1 MTESL
6 PDAATASARLPLS
19 VRLGLVF
26 GLALLLLLP
35 VHWVRGLIAE
45 RLDMRR
51 AAEQEVAQG
60 FGAPVLLHPPV
71 LWFDAVLDT
80 GDGGSRALRAAVVPE
95 TLTGAVQLRT
105 AWRHVGI
112 YDVPVFQATLALQGR
127 FPRAAVTQWL
137 SQFPDVPLP
146 AQLRLGLADVQGLR
160 EIRSLRFD
168 GQALQP
174 EPLLAMKDSGL
185 RWVGADVV
193 LDGDLDF
200 AVELE
205 LSGTGGFALL
215 PVARQIE
222 LSMAGDWSA
231 PSFVAG
237 MSPLEQRIEAQG
249 FSARFTSNAFQFGR
263 PPLLGADDL
272 VVLGRGDQAMR
283 IDLHEDASA
292 YQRNERVGKYALLFI
307 GLTVIGLF
315 AAELL
320 LGLRMHPLHYLLVG
334 AALALFYLQLLA
346 LSEQLRFGWA
356 YLSAAGSVC
365 VLLGGYCAV
374 VLGARR
380 RGLAVAA
387 LLALV
392 YGFLYVLIASE
403 ELSLLLGASGL
414 TLLLALAMYGT
425 RRIDWYA
432 VDGIGAITATTRA
445 STERGMSA

>member
-6 PDAATASARLPLS
+6 PEAAKTSVRLPLS

-45 RLDMRR
+45 RLDLRR

-60 FGAPVLLHPPV
+60 FGTPVLLHPPV
-71 LWFDAVLDT
+71 LWFDAVQDT
-80 GDGGSRALRAAVVPE
+80 GDGGARAVRAAVVPE
-95 TLTGAVQLRT
+95 DLSGTVQLRT

-127 FPRAAVTQWL
+127 FPQEVVARLLAQTPE
-137 SQFPDVPLP
+137 FPLP

-160 EIRSLRFD
+160 EIRALRFD
-168 GQALQP
+168 GQALRP
-174 EPLLAMKDSGL
+174 EPLVAMQDSGL
-185 RWVGADVV
+185 RWVGADVA
-193 LDGDLDF
+193 LDGELGF
-200 AVELE
+200 EVELE

-215 PVARQIE
+215 PVARQID
-222 LSMAGDWSA
+222 LGVAGDWSA

-263 PPLLGADDL
+263 PALLSPDDL
-272 VVLGRGDQAMR
+272 LALGRGDHAMR
-283 IDLHEDASA
+283 IDLHEGASA

-346 LSEQLRFGWA
+346 LSEQLRFAWA
-356 YLSAAGSVC
+356 YSIAAGSVC

-380 RGLAVAA
+380 RGLVVAV
-387 LLALV
+387 LLAIV

-432 VDGIGAITATTRA
+432 VDRIGALTASTRA
-445 STERGMSA
+445 ATERG